1 MAIVVL
7 LGGMLA
13 LSMLGLPL
21 VFAILGASVATL
33 LIFRPFIPLEVV
45 PQLLIAGMDVSVL
58 MAIVFFFLTGE
69 LMNRGGITRRIV
81 DFANALVG
89 RIRGGLGH
97 VNVMSSIFF
106 SGISGSAVADT
117 AAIGSVLIPS
127 MVRKGYSRGF
137 SAAVTETSSVIGP
150 IIPPSIPI
158 IVYAV
163 MAQVSVGRMFLAG
176 FLPGLVIGLCL
187 MVTVW
192 IVSRR
197 RGYGREP
204 PADLRAVLRAGL
216 DAGVAMLAPVIIVG
230 GILGGAFT
238 PTEAGAVAALY
249 SFLVGKLVLREL
261 PWSEVW
267 QAILRAAEGTATALV
282 ILGASSVFAW
292 IVADLQINR
301 AIAALIFE
309 ISREPWVVLLIINIV
324 LLGVGMF
331 MDPLSAMVILVPIL
345 LPTVLEIGIDPI
357 HFGIVVVMNL
367 MIGLCTPPV
376 GFLIFLSANI
386 AGAKPEEVV
395 RESVPFVAALLV
407 ALLICTYVPAV
418 TLTLPGLMD

>member
-1 MAIVVL
+1 M
-7 LGGMLA
+7 
-13 LSMLGLPL
+13 
-21 VFAILGASVATL
+21 T
-33 LIFRPFIPLEVV
+33 
-45 PQLLIAGMDVSVL
+45 Q
-58 MAIVFFFLTGE
+58 
-69 LMNRGGITRRIV
+69 
-81 DFANALVG
+81 
-89 RIRGGLGH
+89 
-97 VNVMSSIFF
+97 
-106 SGISGSAVADT
+106 
-117 AAIGSVLIPS
+117 
-127 MVRKGYSRGF
+127 
-137 SAAVTETSSVIGP
+137 
-150 IIPPSIPI
+150 PPSIPI

>member
-1 MAIVVL
+1 MSIVVL
-7 LGGMLA
+7 LGGMLV

-33 LIFRPFIPLEVV
+33 VIFRPFIPLEVV
-45 PQLLIAGMDVSVL
+45 PQLFISGIDVSVL

-81 DFANALVG
+81 DFASALVG
-89 RIRGGLGH
+89 RVRGGLGH
-97 VNVMSSIFF
+97 VNVVSSIFF

-127 MVRKGYSRGF
+127 MIRKGYSRGF

-176 FLPGLVIGLCL
+176 FLPGLMIGLCL
-187 MVTVW
+187 MVAVYV
-192 IVSRR
+192 ISRR

-204 PADLRAVLRAGL
+204 PASLAAIARTGL
-216 DAGVAMLAPVIIVG
+216 DAAMALLAPVIIVG
-230 GILGGAFT
+230 GILGGVFT

-261 PWSEVW
+261 PWSEFWRAV
-267 QAILRAAEGTATALV
+267 LRAAEGTATALV

-301 AIAALIFE
+301 AIASFVFS
-309 ISREPWVVLLIINIV
+309 ISREPWVVLLIVNLV

-331 MDPLSAMVILVPIL
+331 MDPLSAMVILVPIM
-345 LPTVLEIGIDPI
+345 LPTVLEVGIDPI

-367 MIGLCTPPV
+367 MMGLCTPPV

-386 AGAKPEEVV
+386 AETRPETVV
-395 RESVPFVAALLV
+395 RESLPCLLALLV